1 MNGWLYHGGGME
13 LWQEVYDQFGL
24 VAGAA
29 GNTGV
34 QMGGWFNKEI
44 NSVEDLKGLKM
55 RIPGL
60 GGEVL
65 KRAGGTPVLLP
76 GGEIFPSLQSGAID
90 ATEWVGPYNDLAF
103 GLHKAAKYYYYPGW
117 HEPGTTLEC
126 FINKEAFEALPD
138 DLQAIVRAALRVANQ
153 DMLAESMVKNNR
165 ALEQLVNEHGV
176 ELRNFP
182 EDVMRKLREIS
193 DEVVAEEAQK
203 DAITKKV
210 YDSFVA
216 YRAQVEKWTAVAEQ
230 AYINGR
236 SLS

>member
-1 MNGWLYHGGGME
+1 
-13 LWQEVYDQFGL
+13 
-24 VAGAA
+24 
-29 GNTGV
+29 
-34 QMGGWFNKEI
+34 
-44 NSVEDLKGLKM
+44 
-55 RIPGL
+55 
-60 GGEVL
+60 
-65 KRAGGTPVLLP
+65 
-76 GGEIFPSLQSGAID
+76 
-90 ATEWVGPYNDLAF
+90 
-103 GLHKAAKYYYYPGW
+103 
-117 HEPGTTLEC
+117 
-126 FINKEAFEALPD
+126 
-138 DLQAIVRAALRVANQ
+138 
-153 DMLAESMVKNNR
+153 MVKNNR